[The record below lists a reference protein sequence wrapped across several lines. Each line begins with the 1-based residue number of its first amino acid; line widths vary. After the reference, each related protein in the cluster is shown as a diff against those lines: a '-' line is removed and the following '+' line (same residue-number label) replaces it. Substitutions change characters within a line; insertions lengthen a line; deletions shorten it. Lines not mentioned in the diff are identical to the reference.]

1 MRSHRL
7 TYSRNTLVHWPHE
20 RLEEGGGVAIA
31 FGLCLVSLGFWIASN
46 VRVSE
51 GETEESPTKVDIS
64 SEV

>member
-1 MRSHRL
+1 M
-7 TYSRNTLVHWPHE
+7 
-20 RLEEGGGVAIA
+20 AIA